1 MIRFILLALGVLFNC
16 SVHAQKGAAVI
27 AVLTGMPA
35 TQASADSVK
44 KGFRGLSVVN
54 EKIIWISGQRGL
66 VGRSVN
72 GGKSFVWRRV
82 STFEKMDF
90 RTLHAFDKK
99 RAMIATAGT
108 PAVILT
114 THDGGKTWSQRY
126 FSNDS
131 AMFFDGVGFWDNRR
145 GLIFGDPVNGRMVLM
160 WTDCGGEHW
169 NPIPD
174 SLCPK
179 LVEGEAAFAASG
191 TTIRTLPGGHVYIAT
206 GGAKSRLWHS
216 RDYGFHWEVFDTP
229 ILQGKPS
236 QGIFSMAWKD
246 TLNGVIVGGDYL
258 NDSLIGSN
266 IFITTNG
273 GVSWFA
279 PEGKQQGYFSCVAIN
294 HLTGQI
300 TAVGNNRIHKS
311 DIQSVFLWTQMVS
324 SPTFE
329 QERPGFNVVSILIQN
344 GAIRNY
350 YLGGKQLFVAE
361 LEGKYD
367 ASKTPPSH

>member
-1 MIRFILLALGVLFNC
+1 MIRFILLSLGILLNC
-16 SVHAQKGAAVI
+16 SVQAQKGASVV

-35 TQASADSVK
+35 TQAAADSVK

-54 EKIIWISGQRGL
+54 EDVIWISGQRGL
-66 VGRSVN
+66 VGRSIN

-82 STFEKMDF
+82 STFGKMDF

-169 NPIPD
+169 KPIPD

-216 RDYGFHWEVFDTP
+216 RDYGFHWEVFETP

-266 IFITTNG
+266 IFMTTNG

-279 PEGKQQGYFSCVAIN
+279 PEGKQQGYFSCVAMN
-294 HLTGQI
+294 SLTGQI

-311 DIQSVFLWTQMVS
+311 NIQSVFLWTQLVS
-324 SPTFE
+324 SSSFE
-329 QERPGFNVVSILIQN
+329 HERPGFNVVSILIQN

-367 ASKTPPSH
+367 VSKTPPSH

>member
-1 MIRFILLALGVLFNC
+1 MIRFILLALGILLNC
-16 SVHAQKGAAVI
+16 SAYAQKNQAVM

-35 TQASADSVK
+35 TQTMADSVK

-54 EKIIWISGQRGL
+54 EKVIWISGQRGL
-66 VGRSVN
+66 VGRSIN

-108 PAVILT
+108 PAAILT

-216 RDYGFHWEVFDTP
+216 RDYGFHWEVFETP
-229 ILQGKPS
+229 IIQGEPS
-236 QGIFSMAWKD
+236 QGIFSMAWTD

-258 NDSLIGSN
+258 VPDDTTNN
-266 IFITTNG
+266 CFITHDG
-273 GVSWFA
+273 GKKWNA
-279 PEGKQQGYFSCVAIN
+279 PIRGPKGYRSCVAWGVGGYFMIA
-294 HLTGQI
+294 TGPGGTDVGRRAGTI
-300 TAVGNNRIHKS
+300 WETNSIEGWNCIEIGGSATATVYYAGAASGFFTKS
-311 DIQSVFLWTQMVS
+311 KV
-324 SPTFE
+324 
-329 QERPGFNVVSILIQN
+329 NVELDW
-344 GAIRNY
+344 
-350 YLGGKQLFVAE
+350 VA
-361 LEGKYD
+361 Y
-367 ASKTPPSH
+367 

>member
-1 MIRFILLALGVLFNC
+1 MIRFILLALGILLNC
-16 SVHAQKGAAVI
+16 SVHAQKGASVV

-35 TQASADSVK
+35 TQAAADSVK

-54 EKIIWISGQRGL
+54 EKVIWISGQRGL
-66 VGRSVN
+66 VGRSIN

-99 RAMIATAGT
+99 RALIATAGT
-108 PAVILT
+108 PAAILT

-131 AMFFDGVGFWDNRR
+131 AMFFDGAGFWDNRR

-174 SLCPK
+174 SLCPT

-216 RDYGFHWEVFDTP
+216 RDYGFHWEVFETP
-229 ILQGKPS
+229 IIQGKAS
-236 QGIFSMAWKD
+236 QGIFSLALKD
-246 TLNGVIVGGDYL
+246 TSTIIIVGGDYI
-258 NDSLIGSN
+258 NNSDTIVHAHVSSD
-266 IFITTNG
+266 G
-273 GVSWFA
+273 GKTWARFNKGIV
-279 PEGKQQGYFSCVAIN
+279 GYYSCVEYLGYDRFVACGPHGVVETNLRWNGVWNKSTSNVSGANTIKNIN
-294 HLTGQI
+294 GVKCCT
-300 TAVGNNRIHKS
+300 VGVDS
-311 DIQSVFLWTQMVS
+311 AFGSVF
-324 SPTFE
+324 
-329 QERPGFNVVSILIQN
+329 
-344 GAIRNY
+344 
-350 YLGGKQLFVAE
+350 AE
-361 LEGKYD
+361 HKY
-367 ASKTPPSH
+367 

>member
-1 MIRFILLALGVLFNC
+1 MRYLVFSLLGLFTFLCSLAQSSSHSMVNC
-16 SVHAQKGAAVI
+16 
-27 AVLTGMPA
+27 TGMPA
-35 TQASADSVK
+35 TQAAADSVK

-66 VGRSVN
+66 VGRSIN
-72 GGKSFVWRRV
+72 EGKSFVWRKV

-108 PAVILT
+108 PAAILT

-160 WTDCGGEHW
+160 WTDCGGGHW

-216 RDYGFHWEVFDTP
+216 RDYGFHWEVFETP

-311 DIQSVFLWTQMVS
+311 NIQSVFLWTQLVS

-329 QERPGFNVVSILIQN
+329 HERPGFNVVSILIQN
-344 GAIRNY
+344 GAIRNF